1 METVPQALNQ
11 LLADYQVL
19 YHKTRNFHW
28 NVRGEHFFQL
38 HAEFET
44 LYTALAL
51 RIDAL
56 AERILALGG
65 APTGSM
71 ATWLETARLTEARDT
86 VSSHAMVAA
95 LAGDLGAVNG
105 FIAEV
110 IDAAESS
117 GDRTT
122 ANLLDD
128 FSDAQAQTL
137 WMFRAFLGGVDA
149 R

>member
-1 METVPQALNQ
+1 MSTIVPALNQ

-44 LYTALAL
+44 LYTALAV
-51 RIDAL
+51 RVDQL

-65 APTGSM
+65 SPTGSM
-71 ATWLETARLTEARDT
+71 STWLEASRLEEARDA
-86 VSSHAMVAA
+86 VGSRDMVAA
-95 LAGDLGAVNG
+95 LAGDLESVNG
-105 FIAEV
+105 FLADAMAKAE
-110 IDAAESS
+110 AAS
-117 GDRTT
+117 DRPTV
-122 ANLLDD
+122 NLLDS

-137 WMFRAFLGGVDA
+137 WMFRAFLGGVADS
-149 R
+149 

>member
-1 METVPQALNQ
+1 MATLVEDLNQ

-19 YHKTRNFHW
+19 YHKVRNFHW

-51 RIDAL
+51 RVDEI

-65 APTGSM
+65 SPTGSM
-71 ATWLETARLTEARDT
+71 AVWLETSRLEEART
-86 VSSHAMVAA
+86 ELSSRDMVAA
-95 LAGDLGAVNG
+95 LAHDLETVNG
-105 FIAEV
+105 YL
-110 IDAAESS
+110 AATIEKGEAAS
-117 GDRTT
+117 DRPTV
-122 ANLLDD
+122 NLLDA

-137 WMFRAFLGGVDA
+137 WMFRSFLGGVPA